1 MKKYIIYIISFVVVA
16 LLQISCY
23 DDKGD
28 YDYHEVNSMEVKI
41 PETKLRMPKDEAV
54 EVSIVPEISQ
64 TLEQNEANL
73 VFQWKKTKK
82 GVKAGSERMIDY
94 EDYSVGKECKITV
107 EPYESE
113 NIGLMVVVTDRKN
126 GTTWY
131 QTGEVA
137 IIRPL
142 NPCWFIL
149 QEKESSGILGA
160 IEGTP

>member
-28 YDYHEVNSMEVKI
+28 YDSNEVNSMEVKI

-73 VFQWKKTKK
+73 VFQWKKTKRF
-82 GVKAGSERMIDY
+82 S
-94 EDYSVGKECKITV
+94 T
-107 EPYESE
+107 
-113 NIGLMVVVTDRKN
+113 
-126 GTTWY
+126 
-131 QTGEVA
+131 
-137 IIRPL
+137 
-142 NPCWFIL
+142 
-149 QEKESSGILGA
+149 
-160 IEGTP
+160 